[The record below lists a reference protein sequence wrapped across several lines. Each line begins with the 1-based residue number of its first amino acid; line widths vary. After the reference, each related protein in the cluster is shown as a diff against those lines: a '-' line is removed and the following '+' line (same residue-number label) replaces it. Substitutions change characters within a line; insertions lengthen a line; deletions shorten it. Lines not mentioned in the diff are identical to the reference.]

1 MPLQLTSSGTLW
13 CFAYRSVRVRHMTRA
28 DVASLLREAQMRN
41 INRNVTGLL
50 LQIDNRFVQYLEG
63 PKEAL
68 LDLKER
74 IAADS
79 RHRQFELLF
88 EGPIRERLFHDSSM
102 AFSDLSGP
110 APREDRRSSLL
121 QQVLEHPPPEDR
133 RGRTNDVFHR
143 FWARC
148 AQSLPV

>member
-1 MPLQLTSSGTLW
+1 
-13 CFAYRSVRVRHMTRA
+13 MTRA
-28 DVASLLREAQMRN
+28 DVATLLRDAQMRN
-41 INRNVTGLL
+41 INRNITGLL

-63 PKEAL
+63 PKEAVV
-68 LDLKER
+68 DLRER
-74 IAADS
+74 IQADP
-79 RHRQFELLF
+79 RHHEFELLF
-88 EGPIRERLFHDSSM
+88 EGPIKERLFHDASM

-110 APREDRRSSLL
+110 TLRESQRSSLL
-121 QQVLEHPPPEDR
+121 QQVLEQPPPVDR

>member
-1 MPLQLTSSGTLW
+1 
-13 CFAYRSVRVRHMTRA
+13 MTRA
-28 DVASLLREAQMRN
+28 DVAALLRDAQMRN
-41 INRNVTGLL
+41 LNRNITGLL
-50 LQIDNRFVQYLEG
+50 LQIDNKFVQYLEG
-63 PKEAL
+63 PKEAV
-68 LDLKER
+68 LDLKDR
-74 IAADS
+74 IAADT
-79 RHRQFELLF
+79 RHRAFELLF

-110 APREDRRSSLL
+110 SLQDSRRSSLL
-121 QQVLEHPPPEDR
+121 QQVLEQPPPEDR